1 MDSFNLSNNTVRWA
15 LFFFHPYF
23 TNKESGLWRR
33 CDLPRCQSWDATKQ
47 PGLKTHAFTQCTRP
61 LPFSALVRSQGVRKA
76 CKLSSAAK
84 RQELVFISGYIQ
96 RTETV
101 HCHGQVTSGTHWD
114 QMESGRGLFQ
124 GQGPWCRQTDRP
136 WALEP
141 SHEAVEHEKMG
152 PSHWPLSARPP
163 VVNVCPLRIVP
174 SIYVTLKNQTEFH
187 MLFHQIFIRTSQP
200 GREGVI
206 VIILQIGKL
215 RLGKLKCLTKSPNRW
230 PNQK

>member
-1 MDSFNLSNNTVRWA
+1 MHQATP
-15 LFFFHPYF
+15 FFCSC
-23 TNKESGLWRR
+23 EE
-33 CDLPRCQSWDATKQ
+33 PRCEEGLQTVKCCKETRAGFHFWVYSENRDSSLPWPSHFWDALGSDGIRERPF
-47 PGLKTHAFTQCTRP
+47 PGTGP
-61 LPFSALVRSQGVRKA
+61 LV
-76 CKLSSAAK
+76 
-84 RQELVFISGYIQ
+84 
-96 RTETV
+96 
-101 HCHGQVTSGTHWD
+101 
-114 QMESGRGLFQ
+114 
-124 GQGPWCRQTDRP
+124 QTDRP